1 MGDISEHF
9 SRNEFAC
16 NCGCGFDT
24 VDAGTLAVAEDVRTH
39 FNASVVINSGCR
51 CESWNKKCGGETNS
65 FHMRARAADIAVAG
79 VPPSK
84 VADYVE
90 NGPLKGRGGVGR
102 YNTFTHVDTRSNG
115 PARWEG

>member
-1 MGDISEHF
+1 MGDISANF
-9 SRNEFAC
+9 SRIEFAC

-24 VDAGTLAVAEDVRTH
+24 VDSDTLETLEHIREH

-51 CESWNKKCGGETNS
+51 CANWNKQCGGEPNS
-65 FHMRARAADIAVAG
+65 YHLQARAADIAVAG

-84 VADYVE
+84 VAEWVE

-115 PARWEG
+115 PARWSG